1 MRFGFGLPNVGPLGS
16 ADSVKKVAIRA
27 EELGYDSVWVVE
39 RLLWPVNP
47 KTPYPVTPDG
57 SLPEVYKHVLDPLE
71 TLTFAAAHTTKIS
84 LGTSVLD
91 ILYYNPVMLARSIST
106 LDRLSKGRVRLG
118 LGLGWSQDEYEAVG
132 ASFQNR
138 GARADEF
145 LAVLKAIW
153 TTNPV
158 EFKGRFYTVPKS
170 FIDCKPVQKLHPPI
184 YMAAFAPAALKRVA
198 REANGWNP
206 VLFPVDTM
214 AQMFDSVK
222 QMAKAEGRDPA
233 SLELIVRAN
242 VEVLDKPRAKEGAIF
257 TGNLEQIKEDV
268 EACRKIG
275 AHEVFFD
282 PTFSPGAQSLSRW
295 VGLMEQLRKL
305 V

>member
-1 MRFGFGLPNVGPLGS
+1 MRCGFGLPNIGPLGS

-27 EELGYDSVWVVE
+27 EELGYDSLWVIE
-39 RLLWPVNP
+39 RLLWPVKP
-47 KTPYPVTPDG
+47 KTAYPASSDG
-57 SLPEVYKHVLDPLE
+57 SLPEVYRHVLDPLE
-71 TLTFAAAHTTKIS
+71 TLTFAAALTSKVA

-91 ILYYNPVMLARSIST
+91 ILYYNPVMLARRIST
-106 LDRLSKGRVRLG
+106 LDQLSGGRVRLG
-118 LGLGWSQDEYEAVG
+118 LGLGWSQDEYDAVG

-145 LAVLKAIW
+145 IAVLKVIW

-158 EFKGRFYTVPKS
+158 EFKGSFYTVPKS
-170 FIDCKPVQKLHPPI
+170 FIDCKPVQKPHPPI
-184 YMAAFAPAALKRVA
+184 YMGAFAPAALKRIA
-198 REANGWNP
+198 KAADGWNP
-206 VLFPVDTM
+206 VVLPVDAM
-214 AQMFDSVK
+214 AQMFDSIR

-233 SLELIVRAN
+233 ALELIVRAH
-242 VEVLDKPRAKEGAIF
+242 VEVLDKPRAKEGMIF
-257 TGNLEQIKEDV
+257 TGTFEQIKEDV

-282 PTFSPGAQSLSRW
+282 PTFLPGAQSLNRW
-295 VGLMEQLRKL
+295 LELMEQFRKL